1 MFYII
6 MFKKNLNKILFLF
19 LIAWLLLWSDF
30 LFANYVLKND
40 DISVFLV
47 WLHKW
52 ISNNNFDNNNT
63 NIQQEW
69 ILSLLRD
76 IKNHASISVI
86 SMLEFSAVKEVVL
99 EKYLDD
105 TDKLLINVW
114 FATNVLKQDI
124 SLLWVD
130 MNNCLN
136 EKDLYDRQFFE
147 SIALYDEIY
156 MNESLQ
162 KSIEAQKCAWEN
174 RIKMNAKK
182 ALLDQLNY
190 YYDFVKIKYE
200 YIQSQRDLII
210 RNFDFMKNGLLD
222 ELVTTKEVL
231 NTLGN

>member
-1 MFYII
+1 

-19 LIAWLLLWSDF
+19 LIAGLLLGSDF

-47 WLHKW
+47 GLHKG

-63 NIQQEW
+63 NIQQEG

-105 TDKLLINVW
+105 TDKLLINVG

-124 SLLWVD
+124 SLLGVD

-162 KSIEAQKCAWEN
+162 KSIEAQKCAGEN

>member
-1 MFYII
+1 MIL
-6 MFKKNLNKILFLF
+6 KKSLNKILFLS
-19 LIAWLLLWSDF
+19 LVALLFLWSDF

-40 DISVFLV
+40 NMSVFLV
-47 WLHKW
+47 WLHRW
-52 ISNNNFDNNNT
+52 ISNNNFDNNNGV
-63 NIQQEW
+63 QQEW
-69 ILSLLRD
+69 VLALLRD
-76 IKNHASISVI
+76 IKTHASVSII
-86 SMLEFSAVKEVVL
+86 AMLEFTAIKEVVL
-99 EKYLDD
+99 EKYLND
-105 TDKLLINVW
+105 TDKLLTEVW

-124 SLLWVD
+124 SLLWSE

-147 SIALYDEIY
+147 SINLYDEPY

-182 ALLDQLNY
+182 ALLEQLTY

-200 YIQSQRDLII
+200 YIQSQKDLII
-210 RNFDFMKNGLLD
+210 RNFDFMKNWLLD

>member
-1 MFYII
+1 MIL
-6 MFKKNLNKILFLF
+6 KKNLNKILFLS
-19 LIAWLLLWSDF
+19 LVALLFLWSDF

-40 DISVFLV
+40 NMSVFLV
-47 WLHKW
+47 WLHRW
-52 ISNNNFDNNNT
+52 ISNNNFDNNNGV
-63 NIQQEW
+63 QQEW
-69 ILSLLRD
+69 ILVLLRD
-76 IKNHASISVI
+76 IKTHASVSII
-86 SMLEFSAVKEVVL
+86 SMLEFTAIKEVVL
-99 EKYLDD
+99 EKYLND
-105 TDKLLINVW
+105 TDKLLIEVW

-124 SLLWVD
+124 SFLWSE

-147 SIALYDEIY
+147 SINLYDETY

-162 KSIEAQKCAWEN
+162 KSVEAQKCAAEN

-182 ALLDQLNY
+182 ALLEQLTY

-200 YIQSQRDLII
+200 YIKSQRDLII